1 MIDLDTVISEFEQQ
15 ASDLARR
22 WAQDRAQH
30 PERAAC
36 YLFGRNEQ
44 SLTLAQMIDVVGF
57 IDDFTDETVWMD
69 RPVFALEQVPHH
81 AYIVNCVLNARPMTA
96 LKRLLQAG
104 YGKVL
109 NYADLCRV
117 CADVPLPDFVRQTRA
132 DMRHNAGRW
141 STLEARLADETSRRT
156 LNDVLRYRLTGDPH
170 DLAAYS
176 FRIDEQYF
184 EAFMAYREEVFV
196 DAGGF
201 QGETS
206 EQFCLRYPDY
216 KKVHF
221 FEPSP
226 QTMST
231 ARQRLQHFDAI
242 NYIEKGLS
250 NRAAQLLFDTSN
262 GSANA
267 LSEQGDTA
275 IWVDALDHCIAE
287 PVTVVKMDIEGAELD
302 ALEGARRHIVE
313 DHPKLAIAVYHRPSD
328 FWQIAERVLSMREDY
343 QIFLR
348 HYTESWIETVMYFLP
363 VAERGTSR

>member
-1 MIDLDTVISEFEQQ
+1 MIDLGAIISEFEQQ
-15 ASDLARR
+15 ASDLARQ
-22 WAQDRAQH
+22 WAQDRARH
-30 PERAAC
+30 PENAVC

-44 SLTLAQMIDVVGF
+44 SLALSKVIDVVGF
-57 IDDFTDETVWMD
+57 IDDFTDETTWMD
-69 RPVFALEQVPHH
+69 RPVFALEHVPHN

-96 LKRLLQAG
+96 LKRLHHAG

-109 NYADLCRV
+109 NYTDLCRV
-117 CADVPLPDFVRQTRA
+117 CIDVPLPDFVRQTRA
-132 DMRHNAGRW
+132 DIGQNAQRW
-141 STLEARLADETSRRT
+141 SALETCLADEISRRT
-156 LNDVLRYRLTGDPH
+156 LNDVLRYRLTGDPY
-170 DLAAYS
+170 DLAAYP

-184 EAFMAYREEVFV
+184 EAFMDYREEVFV

-216 KKVHF
+216 KKVYF

-226 QTMST
+226 KTMS
-231 ARQRLQHFDAI
+231 AAQQFLQRFASI

-250 NRAAQLLFDTSN
+250 NRAAQVLFDTNN

-275 IWVDALDHCIAE
+275 IWVDALDNCVAE
-287 PVTVVKMDIEGAELD
+287 PVTFIKMDIEGAELD
-302 ALEGARRHIVE
+302 ALEGARQHIVE

-328 FWQIAERVLSMREDY
+328 FWQIAELVLSMREDY
-343 QIFLR
+343 QVFLR

-363 VAERGTSR
+363 VTRGGASH